1 MSNLVKVFNDHL
13 IEFLDD
19 VIRIFPDNPDLK
31 AGRTFISGLKKV
43 NPRKI
48 IEVWK
53 TFVNDMYLDE
63 INNGNL
69 EFFIGKDYTH
79 DVRYMSPNVLQIIEN
94 IKLPLKQTQNENKKK
109 TIKYVQNLCKICDL
123 YYKTKK

>member
-13 IEFLDD
+13 VEFLDD
-19 VIRIFPDNPDLK
+19 VIKIFPDNADLQT
-31 AGRTFISGLKKV
+31 GRTFIVGLKKV

-53 TFVNDMYLDE
+53 NFVNDLYLEE
-63 INNGNL
+63 IYKGNL
-69 EFFIGKDYTH
+69 EFFIEKDYTH

>member
-13 IEFLDD
+13 VEFLDD
-19 VIRIFPDNPDLK
+19 VIRIFPDNADLQT
-31 AGRTFISGLKKV
+31 GRTFIVGLKKV

-53 TFVNDMYLDE
+53 NFVNDLYLEE
-63 INNGNL
+63 INKGNL
-69 EFFIGKDYTH
+69 EFFIEKDYTH
-79 DVRYMSPNVLQIIEN
+79 DVRYMSPNILQIIEN

>member
-13 IEFLDD
+13 VEFLDD
-19 VIRIFPDNPDLK
+19 VIRIFPDNADLQT
-31 AGRTFISGLKKV
+31 GRTFIVGLKKV

-48 IEVWK
+48 IEVWEN
-53 TFVNDMYLDE
+53 FVNDLYLEE

-69 EFFIGKDYTH
+69 KFFIEKDYTH

>member
-13 IEFLDD
+13 VEFLDD
-19 VIRIFPDNPDLK
+19 VIRIFPDNADLQT
-31 AGRTFISGLKKV
+31 GRTFIVGLKRV
-43 NPRKI
+43 NPKKI

-53 TFVNDMYLDE
+53 NFVNDLYLEE
-63 INNGNL
+63 INKGNL
-69 EFFIGKDYTH
+69 DFFIEKDYTH

-94 IKLPLKQTQNENKKK
+94 IKLPLKHTQNENKKK

>member
-13 IEFLDD
+13 VEFLDD
-19 VIRIFPDNPDLK
+19 VIRIFPDNADLQT
-31 AGRTFISGLKKV
+31 GRTFIVGLKKV

-53 TFVNDMYLDE
+53 NFVNDLYLEE
-63 INNGNL
+63 INKGNL
-69 EFFIGKDYTH
+69 EFFIEKDYTH

-123 YYKTKK
+123 YYKNM